1 MDLKTFKQKFHELEK
16 RGFVKS
22 QRTGNTGV
30 GHTLE
35 SLLGISENNIALSDL
50 DVAELKGHRK
60 GSNSL
65 ITLFT
70 LDRGAWLV
78 NQLHAIRKYG
88 LVDSSGRPNLY
99 MTLYNGRGSGSLSLT
114 VDSSGVTVS
123 DRSGTVV
130 AKWKLSDLAQSFE
143 KKFPALMYVV
153 AKVEVRGGTEWFH
166 YESAT
171 LLKGTS
177 SKKMLEG
184 IKKGWIAIDLRLHD
198 NNGSTRN
205 HGTGFRIMELDFPKL
220 FEERIEI

>member
-1 MDLKTFKQKFHELEK
+1 MDLKTFKHKFHELKK

-35 SLLGISENNIALSDL
+35 VLLGISENNIALSDL

-78 NQLHAIRKYG
+78 NQLQAIHKYG

-99 MTLYNGRGSGSLSLT
+99 MTLYNGRGGGSLSLA

-153 AKVEVRGGTEWFH
+153 AKVEVRGGIEWFH

-184 IKKGWIAIDLRLHD
+184 IKKGWIAVDLRLHD